1 MKGYIKLRKKALDL
15 LKSKLS
21 KDLYYHGVHHTLDVL
36 DVINKYIRYYKI
48 DPYNAKILR
57 IAVLLH
63 DIGFVVSNKDHEASS
78 VAIAKEMMS
87 DLGFSKE
94 EIEKVKALILATRV
108 PQRPKNKLERIICD
122 ADLDYLGRKDFY
134 KISDLLFK
142 ELKMYTALNTKKA
155 WNKAQIKFLEA
166 HKYHTDFAKK
176 NRAPLKE
183 KRIKELKQLLKS

>member
-36 DVINKYIRYYKI
+36 DVINKYIRLYKI
-48 DPYNAKILR
+48 DPYNAKLLR

-63 DIGFVVSNKDHEASS
+63 DSGFVVSSKNHEANS
-78 VAIAKEMMS
+78 VAIAKEMMT
-87 DLGFSKE
+87 DLGFTKD
-94 EIEKVKALILATRV
+94 EIEKVKDLILATRI
-108 PQRPKNKLERIICD
+108 PQRPKNELEKIICD

-134 KISDLLFK
+134 RISDLLFR
-142 ELKMYTALNTKKA
+142 ELKVHTDLNSKED

-166 HKYHTDFAKK
+166 HKYHTEFAKK
-176 NRAPLKE
+176 NRGPHKE
-183 KRIKELKQLLKS
+183 KRIKELKQHVEP

>member
-48 DPYNAKILR
+48 NPYDAKLLR

-63 DIGFVVSNKDHEASS
+63 DIGFVVSNKDHEANS
-78 VAIAKEMMS
+78 VAIAKELMT
-87 DLGFSKE
+87 DLGFTKD
-94 EIEKVKALILATRV
+94 EIKKVKDLILATRI
-108 PQRPKNKLERIICD
+108 PQRPKNKLEKIICD

-134 KISDLLFK
+134 RISDLLFR
-142 ELKMYTALNTKKA
+142 ELKAHTDLTTKVA

-166 HKYHTDFAKK
+166 HEYHTDFAKK
-176 NRAPLKE
+176 NRAPLKG